1 MEIGSLSRIPGVLK
15 EDITVGGSPRSLSVL
30 PAFRPKVRKTV
41 VSQARETVLVNKP
54 MATKKALS
62 WADVVRK

>member
-1 MEIGSLSRIPGVLK
+1 MKDEIA
-15 EDITVGGSPRSLSVL
+15 VGGSPRSLSVL